1 MKSFFCMKQSAFIVR
16 NKNMVN
22 SILYSNEQVYVPLC
36 ISSEYNL
43 NDGWLLPSLVQLTP
57 VFHKYTTKLELF
69 LDFYKY
75 LFKINLIGIRLK
87 MYQVTCLV
95 VFTYAV
101 QESLDDWESERPGG
115 RRHRHQPQD
124 STAPVPSPPLSSTAQ
139 NMPPVDSTLYPK
151 VNADFLM
158 LDIEGQSS

>member
-1 MKSFFCMKQSAFIVR
+1 LKSFFCMKQSAFIVW

-57 VFHKYTTKLELF
+57 VFHKDTTKLELF

-115 RRHRHQPQD
+115 RRHCHQPQD
-124 STAPVPSPPLSSTAQ
+124 STAPVPSPPLSSTAK

-151 VNADFLM
+151 VNTDFLM